1 MDSNEEKM
9 DYIEEFDHNLLEHE
23 YDGIKELDNPP
34 PFWLLSLFYLSVI
47 FAVVYGAYYFWL
59 GMGDLQVA
67 EYEKEVAAA
76 LINQQSGQ
84 QEEAFDENN
93 IAVFTDDENLAIG
106 AELFATKTC
115 VTCHGAN
122 GEGNAIG
129 PNMAD
134 EYWIHGNSANELF
147 QVIKNGVPTKGMTPF
162 KSQLTPV
169 QMTQVLS
176 YILIK
181 IQGSNPANAKAPQ
194 GDKLG
199 FFEQQ
204 KEVVETAVDTTI
216 VETPVEEIR
225 TTE

>member
-1 MDSNEEKM
+1 MDNNEEKM
-9 DYIEEFDHNLLEHE
+9 EFNEQFDHNLMENHE
-23 YDGIKELDNPP
+23 YDGIRELDNPP
-34 PFWLLSLFYLSVI
+34 PFWLMSLFYISVI
-47 FAVVYGAYYFWL
+47 FAVIYGAYYFWL
-59 GMGDLQVA
+59 GMGDLQIA

-76 LINQQSGQ
+76 QINMQNRPQVD
-84 QEEAFDENN
+84 AIDENN
-93 IAVFTDDENLAIG
+93 ITLLTDEENLTAG

-134 EYWIHGNSANELF
+134 EYWIHGNTPNELF

-162 KSQLTPV
+162 KGQLTPKNMV
-169 QMTQVLS
+169 QVLS

-181 IQGSNPANAKAPQ
+181 IQGSNPANAKEPQ

-199 FFEQQ
+199 FYDQQ
-204 KEVVETAVDTTI
+204 TETVEDAPTE
-216 VETPVEEIR
+216 ETNVEETK

>member
-1 MDSNEEKM
+1 MDNNEEKM
-9 DYIEEFDHNLLEHE
+9 EFNEQFDHNLLDHE
-23 YDGIKELDNPP
+23 YDGIRELDNPP
-34 PFWLLSLFYLSVI
+34 PFWLLSLFYISVI
-47 FAVVYGAYYFWL
+47 FAVIYGAYYFWL

-76 LINQQSGQ
+76 QINMQNKPQ
-84 QEEAFDENN
+84 ADAIDENN
-93 IAVFTDDENLAIG
+93 IALFTDEENLNIG

-134 EYWIHGNSANELF
+134 EYWIHGNTPNELF

-162 KSQLTPV
+162 KGQLTPK
-169 QMTQVLS
+169 QMVQVLS
-176 YILIK
+176 YMLVK
-181 IQGSNPANAKAPQ
+181 IQGSNPANAKEPQ

-199 FFEQQ
+199 LYGQQ
-204 KEVVETAVDTTI
+204 SETAEDTPTE
-216 VETPVEEIR
+216 ETSIEE
-225 TTE
+225 TETAE

>member
-1 MDSNEEKM
+1 MDNNEEKM
-9 DYIEEFDHNLLEHE
+9 EFNEQFDQKLLDHE
-23 YDGIKELDNPP
+23 YDGIRELDNPP
-34 PFWLLSLFYLSVI
+34 PFWLMSLFYITVIFSVI
-47 FAVVYGAYYFWL
+47 YGAYYFWL
-59 GMGDLQVA
+59 GMGDWQVA

-76 LINQQSGQ
+76 QINQQNRPQ
-84 QEEAFDENN
+84 ADAMDENN
-93 IAVFTDDENLAIG
+93 IAIFTDEENLKIG

-134 EYWIHGNSANELF
+134 EYWIHGNTPNELL
-147 QVIKNGVPTKGMTPF
+147 QVIKNGIPTKGMTPF
-162 KSQLTPV
+162 KGQLTPK
-169 QMTQVLS
+169 QMVQVLS

-181 IQGSNPANAKAPQ
+181 IQGSNPTNAKTPQ

-199 FFEQQ
+199 FYGQQ
-204 KEVVETAVDTTI
+204 TETAEDTPT
-216 VETPVEEIR
+216 EDKPVEETE

>member
-1 MDSNEEKM
+1 MDNNEEKM
-9 DYIEEFDHNLLEHE
+9 EFNEQYDQNLLDHE

-34 PFWLLSLFYLSVI
+34 PFWLLSLFYITVIFSVI
-47 FAVVYGAYYFWL
+47 YGAYYFWL
-59 GMGDLQVA
+59 GMGDLQAA

-76 LINQQSGQ
+76 QINQQNNSQ
-84 QEEAFDENN
+84 VNAIDENS
-93 IAVFTDDENLAIG
+93 ITIFTDEENLKVG

-115 VTCHGAN
+115 VTCHGTN

-134 EYWIHGNSANELF
+134 EFWINGNTPNKLF
-147 QVIKNGVPTKGMTPF
+147 QIIKNGVPTKGMTPF
-162 KSQLTPV
+162 KSQLTPT
-169 QMTQVLS
+169 QMVQVLS

-181 IQGSNPANAKAPQ
+181 IQGSNPANARDPQ

-199 FFEQQ
+199 FYGVQT
-204 KEVVETAVDTTI
+204 ETAETDSTTTEI
-216 VETPVEEIR
+216 PVEKTE